1 MPEYRAFIVGPDG
14 HFSGFEEMVCDDDSK
29 AIRGL
34 NGSLTVTTWSFGTA
48 LV

>member
-1 MPEYRAFIVGPDG
+1 MPEYRAFTVGPDG
-14 HFSGFEEMVCDDDSK
+14 HLRWSATMTQKPSG
-29 AIRGL
+29 GL